1 MPVAWQVDPA
11 LALSLSDHFPASSDV
26 KQALEQLVVEHAHAA
41 KVRTQYTHVCV
52 ATCCPATKLKSAAR
66 GGVRCV
72 ERERVCVC
80 GAVVF
85 VVVVVLLLQV
95 QMLPKAALLLSTA
108 PSSEK
113 RDRMMRYLP
122 VWAPGT
128 GTHTERPAD

>member
-1 MPVAWQVDPA
+1 MRWKEYVPVAWQVDPA
-11 LALSLSDHFPASSDV
+11 LALSLSDHFPANSDV

-41 KVRTQYTHVCV
+41 KVRMQYMCV
-52 ATCCPATKLKSAAR
+52 ATCCPATTLKTAAR

-72 ERERVCVC
+72 ESVC

-85 VVVVVLLLQV
+85 VVVDVLLLQV

-128 GTHTERPAD
+128 GTHTETN